1 MILELTEIF
10 SSAHFYEQK
19 LWDEQRNREAFGACY
34 TKYGHGHNYK
44 VIAGFILNENSPSDS
59 FLQKKRDSYQTIL
72 KKVCAVLDHQ
82 HLNFDI
88 PAFADKNPTTEN
100 IALYLQEELLKVLPS
115 NVLKSLRLY
124 EMDDLWVEI
133 QI

>member
-1 MILELTEIF
+1 MILEITEIF
-10 SSAHFYEQK
+10 SSAHYYEQK
-19 LWDEQRNREAFGACY
+19 LWDEKQNREAFGACY

-44 VIAGFILNENSPSDS
+44 VIAGFQLDESDLSEN
-59 FLQKKRDSYQTIL
+59 FLKNSRDSYQNTLGKI
-72 KKVCAVLDHQ
+72 CSVLDHQ

-88 PAFADKNPTTEN
+88 QAFADKNPTTEN
-100 IALYLQEELLKVLPS
+100 IALYLKEELLKVLPS